1 MKLTDPY
8 DGLDPIDTY
17 DLINRVSIPDA
28 HAILNVFPKHETIR
42 LLISNFVAALAAEC
56 RLLSIDDA
64 EYVLQRCAEGIPFR
78 RSGEDER
85 PRPSGLGRAGDGKIQ
100 KGT

>member
-8 DGLDPIDTY
+8 DGLDPIYSY
-17 DLINRVSIPDA
+17 DIINRVSIPDA
-28 HAILNVFPKHETIR
+28 FAILNVFPKHETIR
-42 LLISNFVAALAAEC
+42 LLTNNFISALASEC

-64 EYVLQRCAEGIPFR
+64 EYVLQRCAEGLPFR

-85 PRPSGLGRAGDGKIQ
+85 PRPRPLGRAGDGEIS
-100 KGT
+100 KG